1 MRPRWA
7 LAASFAVLIVAAVP
21 LALFRPDR
29 AIQIASGAV
38 AHNICSAGF
47 LSGRDPQLVVRDEL
61 LDEPGMALLRPFLSY
76 GVDGPR
82 QEAHATIAGLFES
95 RARFIPGRGCRLVL
109 AASQDPKPLAP
120 MPSPNS
126 ASAPLNS
133 HSARDPEMAAALDRT
148 FAEPAK
154 TSAVVVVHNGRIVA
168 ERYAPGWSADTR
180 IWGHSLTKSVTHAL
194 LGILLQ
200 LGRIDPDRPAP
211 IREWSS
217 PDDRRRAIT
226 IRQLMTM
233 TAGFSEDETGAGWDR
248 SSRMWFIES
257 DESAFAASERPR
269 SPPGTQWAYHNGSV
283 MLLARIIREHAAGDV
298 QLFAQQALF
307 QPAGMTSAVLEIDGA
322 GTPIGSTFMWATAR
336 DWARFG
342 QLYLDN
348 GVIDGNRLL
357 PDGWA
362 EQAATPTP
370 FAAGGYGAL
379 FWTNRGD
386 SPGAR
391 ARRAA
396 GMPADS
402 YAARGYRGQWIVI
415 VPSARL
421 VVARFGNDRGGAMP
435 IVARLVADVI
445 SALATST
452 D

>member
-7 LAASFAVLIVAAVP
+7 FVTSFTMLIIAAAALAW
-21 LALFRPDR
+21 FRPDR

-38 AHNICSAGF
+38 AHNICSASF
-47 LSGRDPQLVVRDEL
+47 LSGRDPGAVVRDEL
-61 LDEPGMALLRPFLSY
+61 LDEPGMALLGPFLSY
-76 GVDGPR
+76 GIDRRLG
-82 QEAHATIAGLFES
+82 EAHVTIAGLFES
-95 RARFIPGRGCRLVL
+95 RARFVPGRGCRLVL
-109 AASQDPKPLAP
+109 EPMQDPPPLPAMEVRSSTSVP
-120 MPSPNS
+120 MK
-126 ASAPLNS
+126 L
-133 HSARDPEMAAALDRT
+133 HSTEPGMIAALDRA

-154 TSAVVVVHNGRIVA
+154 TRAIVVMHNGRIVA
-168 ERYAPGWSADTR
+168 ERYAPGWSADMR

-200 LGRIDPDRPAP
+200 RGSVDLDRPAP
-211 IREWSS
+211 IPEWSN
-217 PDDRRRAIT
+217 PDDPRHAIT
-226 IRQLMTM
+226 VRHLMTM
-233 TAGFSEDETGAGWDR
+233 TAGFPEDETGAGWDR
-248 SSRMWFIES
+248 SSRMWFVES
-257 DESAFAASERPR
+257 DEGAFAASERPR
-269 SPPGTQWAYHNGSV
+269 SAPGTQWAYHNGSV
-283 MLLARIIREHAAGDV
+283 MLLARIIRERVDGDA
-298 QLFAQQALF
+298 QLFAGQALF

-348 GVIDGNRLL
+348 GVVDGKGLL

-391 ARRAA
+391 SRRAA

-402 YAARGYRGQWIVI
+402 YAARGYRGQWIII

-421 VVARFGNDRGGAMP
+421 VIARFGNDHGGATP
-435 IVARLVADVI
+435 IVARLAADVI
-445 SALATST
+445 SALPTSA